1 MTEVK
6 DDAFDQALELTFPA
20 SDPIGVGG
28 ITGSETAEAGIEPT
42 EASDTSP
49 PSRVIPAGEI
59 ALPQGIV
66 QQLPALARALTSS
79 LFAALLL
86 GLATLATSPQLL
98 ANDAA
103 IIGSDRANRLAS
115 VLGIE
120 VRSAGKT
127 IGRIVDL
134 LARQDGTVEAAVI
147 EYAGFLGIGSRKVAV
162 GWSHLRFERAGTQ
175 LYAITDLGADELASS
190 ADY

>member
-1 MTEVK
+1 M
-6 DDAFDQALELTFPA
+6 
-20 SDPIGVGG
+20 
-28 ITGSETAEAGIEPT
+28 
-42 EASDTSP
+42 
-49 PSRVIPAGEI
+49 
-59 ALPQGIV
+59 
-66 QQLPALARALTSS
+66 
-79 LFAALLL
+79 
-86 GLATLATSPQLL
+86 
-98 ANDAA
+98 
-103 IIGSDRANRLAS
+103 
-115 VLGIE
+115 LGIE

-147 EYAGFLGIGSRKVAV
+147 EYGGFLGIGSRKVAV